1 MGGIRGAPNPIR
13 QLVEAQLGCTAGV
26 QDRRLGAAYQF
37 DDIPLALFAEKR
49 RRGLHPL
56 RL

>member
-37 DDIPLALFAEKR
+37 DQFDDIPLALFAE
-49 RRGLHPL
+49 
-56 RL
+56 